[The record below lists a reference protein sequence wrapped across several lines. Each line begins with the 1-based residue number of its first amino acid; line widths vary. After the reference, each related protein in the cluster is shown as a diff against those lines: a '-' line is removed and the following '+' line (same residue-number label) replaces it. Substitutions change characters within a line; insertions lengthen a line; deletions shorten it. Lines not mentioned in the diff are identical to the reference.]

1 VTFSEKDIKVKNNE
15 QSKKNNEL
23 QFNIKYRR
31 SSGVNSDNFERDNE
45 NISEKPNENLKI
57 IKIKSKSSLKLFQK
71 IVVQQQI

>member
-1 VTFSEKDIKVKNNE
+1 M
-15 QSKKNNEL
+15 

-31 SSGVNSDNFERDNE
+31 SSGFNSDKFEMDNE

-71 IVVQQQI
+71 IAVQQQILKEEV